1 MQRAAGEELIDLLE
15 KPGEGNRKLDQI
27 MENFDHDNFT
37 ETIPVRTG
45 ADGICAPCGI
55 YRKQFHETENILN
68 ETGKYYVV
76 TTEGKKGH
84 LIRNMAVQK
93 QHGEIPPVKDS
104 VEMIDSLVKGTEKQI
119 RYEFEEGKLEDP
131 GFILYGSMN
140 TFPEHFHLVTSD
152 ITGEDPEDLE
162 KINSYLKFDYNGEK
176 HSLNKEKSILRD
188 NFGEYIEKWSEKTD
202 LFRER

>member
-1 MQRAAGEELIDLLE
+1 MQRTAGEELIDLLE

-27 MENFDHDNFT
+27 MENFDHGNFT
-37 ETIPVRTG
+37 ETIPVGTG

-68 ETGKYYVV
+68 ETGKYYMV

-93 QHGEIPPVKDS
+93 QHGEIPPVEDS
-104 VEMIDSLVKGTEKQI
+104 VEMIDTLVRGTEKQI
-119 RYEFEEGKLEDP
+119 KHLFQKGELEDP
-131 GFILYGSMN
+131 EFILYGSMN

-152 ITGEDPEDLE
+152 ITGGNPEDLG
-162 KINSYLKFDYNGEK
+162 KINSYLRFDYKDDK
-176 HSLNKEKSILRD
+176 HSLNTDKSMIRD
-188 NFGEYIEKWSEKTD
+188 NFGNYIEKWSEETD
-202 LFRER
+202 LFRE